1 MGASL
6 LLPAFIGEELV
17 AFLALGT
24 KRFKE
29 IYTPD
34 DLNMFKILAGQ
45 SALAIENAQFYQQLK
60 EAQATML
67 QAAKLSSIGELA
79 TGFAHQIDNPL
90 GIISAGC
97 QLCVMDIKQGKIQG
111 LFCTA
116 FGFAWNSLERISKKI
131 DELLCAMAVYK
142 TSHPR
147 G

>member
-79 TGFAHQIDNPL
+79 TGFAHQIDNPF
-90 GIISAGC
+90 SFS
-97 QLCVMDIKQGKIQG
+97 V
-111 LFCTA
+111 
-116 FGFAWNSLERISKKI
+116 LE
-131 DELLCAMAVYK
+131 ELVG
-142 TSHPR
+142 R
-147 G
+147 N